1 MDTLGSLWLEFSLCA
16 ALVGTAG
23 YFLSRYGDVIA
34 GKTGLSGSW
43 VGLVL
48 LATVT
53 SLPELATGVTAVTV
67 ATAPNIAVGDVLGSC
82 VFNLAILVVV
92 DLIHREEPVYRRASQ
107 GHILSGA
114 LGTILIGVAG
124 LSVLLGPRAQ
134 AFAIA
139 HVGAY
144 TPLIILGY
152 LAAVRLVF
160 TYERAQ
166 LREFVAEMAD
176 RYPELTIRQAVA
188 RYALA
193 ATAVVAGG
201 IWLPFLGTSIA
212 EATGWHKAFVG
223 TQFIAAAT
231 SLPELAVTIAAVRI
245 GAVDMAVANL
255 LGSNLFNMVVLA
267 VDDLF
272 YVPGPLLAHV
282 SQAHAASAFSA
293 MTMTGIAIV
302 GLLYRP
308 ASRMFNVAG
317 WVSLALLA
325 LYFLN
330 SYVLF
335 VYGA

>member
-1 MDTLGSLWLEFSLCA
+1 MNTLGWLWLQFFVCA

-34 GKTGLSGSW
+34 GKTGLSRSW
-43 VGLVL
+43 IGLVL

-53 SLPELATGVTAVTV
+53 SLPELVTGVTAVTV
-67 ATAPNIAVGDVLGSC
+67 AGAPNIAVGDVFGSC
-82 VFNLAILVVV
+82 VFNLAILIVV
-92 DLIHREEPVYRRASQ
+92 DLMHREESVYRRASQ

-114 LGTILIGVAG
+114 LGIVLIGLAG
-124 LSVLLGPRAQ
+124 VSVLLGSRTE

-144 TPLIILGY
+144 SPIIVLGY
-152 LAAVRLVF
+152 FAAMRLVF
-160 TYERAQ
+160 AYERAQ
-166 LREFVAEMAD
+166 LREFAADMAD
-176 RYPELTIRQAVA
+176 RYPDLTIRQAVA

-201 IWLPFLGTSIA
+201 IWLPFLGISIA
-212 EATGWHKAFVG
+212 EATGWHKSFVG
-223 TQFIAAAT
+223 TQFVAAAT

-255 LGSNLFNMVVLA
+255 LGSNLFDMLVLV

-272 YVPGPLLAHV
+272 YTRGPLLAHV
-282 SQAHAASAFSA
+282 SQTHAASAFSA
-293 MTMTGIAIV
+293 MTMTGLAIV

-308 ASRMFNVAG
+308 ANRVFNVAG
-317 WVSLALLA
+317 WVSVALFA
-325 LYFLN
+325 LYLIN

-335 VYGA
+335 VYGS